1 MTETDTTTTN
11 DRNEKMIEYIKVLKS
26 IEDAME
32 PFQESRKELRKDFI
46 SQGWLTK
53 EEISN
58 ITKAYRMLKKKE
70 NIDELVS
77 AYDALMQGRPQNDA

>member
-1 MTETDTTTTN
+1 MTETGTTTTS

-77 AYDALMQGRPQNDA
+77 AYDALMQGRTQNDA

>member
-1 MTETDTTTTN
+1 
-11 DRNEKMIEYIKVLKS
+11 MIEYIKVLKS

-77 AYDALMQGRPQNDA
+77 AYDALMQGRTQNDA

>member
-1 MTETDTTTTN
+1 MTETDTTTIN

-77 AYDALMQGRPQNDA
+77 AYDALMQGRTQNDA

>member
-77 AYDALMQGRPQNDA
+77 AYDALMQGRTQNDA

>member
-77 AYDALMQGRPQNDA
+77 AYDALMQGIIS